1 MMEPTDQADLTAS
14 KSFSKEEV
22 EPRLHNEQTATSL
35 NRNGSNTT
43 QDQMGEMEKALSQHN
58 QLSLNQEEGNKTSNV
73 SLLQADDR
81 TPTAQQVYD
90 MVHSADNIHI
100 SSTDGKKRRLVKRSL
115 KKKASTVVGSASATS
130 TSSKP
135 TDLANSN
142 QSPDSA
148 ALTCLSQSNGE
159 SVDASNNCNAER
171 TSSVDDTVNGQQK
184 KKGNRRRNKKSSP
197 SNSVEE
203 INNVIEKKSS
213 MDCKESEQAC
223 GSENP
228 QPKGNILS
236 KIAFFEE
243 RRKVELPAVDS
254 ASPSDNTIVPQGQ
267 LKSPNAIK
275 SHFSETPKDSQ
286 KQLLIQ
292 SNVPEV
298 SPADTM
304 NKPEQLLPSSMDK
317 VPVTLPQTN
326 KSTCEVSQDTPLQP
340 QLKKP
345 SYADMAMKPA
355 VKPILPPK
363 KVSVEPSKDVKQ
375 KTSKTN
381 TENKASR
388 KGSSKESKLGRTRS
402 DARKKSSNEFKTSSE
417 GVSKKAAYFNAKFD
431 ARTKN
436 MTGGRSSNSKRVSVK
451 DKPFKNV
458 QHEKIGKGSD
468 KKHLPKRSSTK
479 CDGKNIIAETVNI
492 AKAANLSK
500 NNPAK
505 KKSIN
510 NNNSTNTTPVK
521 IEHPAIKQAVKPEA
535 ELQKPNSEVKGDPQ
549 PTPQQSTVEK
559 RGPSYADM
567 AKKPA
572 VIKPAPPATKKV
584 DEPSKDLVKKGSQ
597 KKTTKTSKKVSYKE
611 VRLVKNSSNTTKG
624 SRVFSKN
631 TLDKHLPA
639 NSVGA
644 KAAFFDGKNKTNGQ
658 YKQQKISK
666 KNGRP
671 QNYPKIDAASSTKQ
685 QRKRGKQ
692 ASTSDLPK
700 KVKLSDGKFAI
711 KSKETENFQRSRTN
725 GKVTCVKID
734 SDNQLPSEQELF
746 SSCSTR
752 EVIVKREVFQSTQ
765 QVDQQPKNIVQT
777 NKVTDHQDA
786 STEALNKVTDHQ
798 DASTEARTKVTDHQE
813 ASPEA
818 PNKVTD
824 HQDATTEAPNMV
836 TDHQDATTEAP
847 NKVTGHQEASP
858 EAPNKVTDHQ
868 DATTEAPNKVTDH
881 QDATTETP
889 NKVTDYQDATTEA
902 PNKVTD
908 HQDATTEAPN
918 RVTDH
923 QDASAEAPNK
933 VTDHQDASAEAPNKV
948 TDHKEASTEAPNK
961 VTDHKEAS
969 TEAPNKVTDHQ
980 EASPEEPSKIT
991 DHQDAKTE
999 ATTEAPNKVT
1009 DHQDATT
1016 EAPNKVTDHQD
1027 ATTEA
1032 PNKVTDDQDASTEAP
1047 NKVTDHQ
1054 NATTEAPN
1062 EVTDHKETSTEAP
1075 NKVTDHQDASTEA
1088 PSRVTDHQEAS
1099 PEESSK
1105 VTDHKD
1111 ATTEAPNKVTD
1122 HKEASTEAPNKVT
1135 DHQDATTEAP
1145 NKVTDHQDATTEAT
1159 TEAPNKVTD
1168 HQDATTEASNKATDR
1183 QDATTEATTEA
1194 PNKVADHQDATTEA
1208 PNKVTD
1214 HQDAST
1220 EAPNKVT
1227 DHKEASIEAPN
1238 KVTDHKEA
1246 STEAPNK
1253 VTDRQDATT
1262 EAPNKVTDHQE
1273 PSTEAPNKVTDHQEP
1288 LTDHQ
1293 EPSTEAPN
1301 KVTDHQDATTE
1312 APNKVTDHQEPSTD
1326 HQEPSTEAPNKVTD
1340 HQDATTE
1347 APNKV
1352 TDHQDATIEAPNKA
1366 TDHQEPSTEAP
1377 NKVTDPKEASP
1388 EATSKVTDHQEP
1400 STEAPNKVTDHQD
1413 ATIKAPNKA
1422 TDHQEPSTEAPNKVT
1437 DPQEASPEATSKG
1450 MVHEEVLVEMP
1461 NNDTKQ
1467 GEIVV
1472 KVQVNDADSQK
1483 ILMDGP
1489 NKDITIP
1496 RKTTSMVTITQQK
1509 RHTTFVRRSQ
1519 STPDMLDFFLMNTP
1533 QDKSPTVKEL
1543 LIRLEKDAQKTFK
1556 RRSKEVS
1563 EESKDKMELLV
1574 SSSVAAM
1581 VASEDEIKRTLAD
1594 AVKAKKRLSTDILL
1608 LKEQLS
1614 QEKRKTMKNMKEN
1627 VIMAIRNKLHMKGK
1641 SKSALQMEEKQQKIR
1656 TLEKE
1661 LLDKIAILKYMGVDH
1676 EHVQN
1681 EHKEVAKAD
1690 KCTVR
1695 STVNNNGLP
1704 KAGKM
1709 DSTQGKSKVHT
1720 GLGAPPRDNVIQNKC
1735 KGRRPMKSLSEPW
1748 VQSEPL
1754 VLAEPLPP
1762 LKVDEVNATPVH
1774 LKKRIVCEFS
1784 ESLEESVD
1792 LTSEIMQGH
1801 WVQNSPDKDMNRM
1814 RKMNAEI
1821 SEINCRYIKLRRNF
1835 EAVSNCLEE
1844 TKVKNQR
1851 LKSKYETAYSELQER
1866 DAERAEKKKRSL
1878 GRRFRKIFGCASA
1891 RSDAAHSSDL
1901 DDMYVQ
1907 SSSQPDADDMCT
1919 QSTSQ
1924 Q

>member
-786 STEALNKVTDHQ
+786 STEA
-798 DASTEARTKVTDHQE
+798 RTKVTD
-813 ASPEA
+813 
-818 PNKVTD
+818 
-824 HQDATTEAPNMV
+824 
-836 TDHQDATTEAP
+836 
-847 NKVTGHQEASP
+847 HQEASP

-889 NKVTDYQDATTEA
+889 NKVTDYQDATT
-902 PNKVTD
+902 
-908 HQDATTEAPN
+908 
-918 RVTDH
+918 
-923 QDASAEAPNK
+923 EAPNK

-1062 EVTDHKETSTEAP
+1062 EVTDHK
-1075 NKVTDHQDASTEA
+1075 
-1088 PSRVTDHQEAS
+1088 
-1099 PEESSK
+1099 
-1105 VTDHKD
+1105 D

-1122 HKEASTEAPNKVT
+1122 HKEAS
-1135 DHQDATTEAP
+1135 TEAP

-1262 EAPNKVTDHQE
+1262 EAPNKVTDHQ
-1273 PSTEAPNKVTDHQEP
+1273 
-1288 LTDHQ
+1288 
-1293 EPSTEAPN
+1293 
-1301 KVTDHQDATTE
+1301 
-1312 APNKVTDHQEPSTD
+1312 
-1326 HQEPSTEAPNKVTD
+1326 
-1340 HQDATTE
+1340 
-1347 APNKV
+1347 
-1352 TDHQDATIEAPNKA
+1352 DATIEAPNKA

-1377 NKVTDPKEASP
+1377 NKVTDPK
-1388 EATSKVTDHQEP
+1388 
-1400 STEAPNKVTDHQD
+1400 
-1413 ATIKAPNKA
+1413 
-1422 TDHQEPSTEAPNKVT
+1422 
-1437 DPQEASPEATSKG
+1437 EASPEATSKG

-1801 WVQNSPDKDMNRM
+1801 WVQNSPDKVNPGD
-1814 RKMNAEI
+1814 
-1821 SEINCRYIKLRRNF
+1821 SFL
-1835 EAVSNCLEE
+1835 
-1844 TKVKNQR
+1844 
-1851 LKSKYETAYSELQER
+1851 
-1866 DAERAEKKKRSL
+1866 
-1878 GRRFRKIFGCASA
+1878 
-1891 RSDAAHSSDL
+1891 
-1901 DDMYVQ
+1901 
-1907 SSSQPDADDMCT
+1907 
-1919 QSTSQ
+1919 
-1924 Q
+1924 

>member
-786 STEALNKVTDHQ
+786 STEA
-798 DASTEARTKVTDHQE
+798 RTKVTDHQE

-847 NKVTGHQEASP
+847 NKVT
-858 EAPNKVTDHQ
+858 DHQ
-868 DATTEAPNKVTDH
+868 DATTEAPNKVTD
-881 QDATTETP
+881 
-889 NKVTDYQDATTEA
+889 YQDATT
-902 PNKVTD
+902 
-908 HQDATTEAPN
+908 
-918 RVTDH
+918 
-923 QDASAEAPNK
+923 EAPNK

-1047 NKVTDHQ
+1047 NKVTDH
-1054 NATTEAPN
+1054 
-1062 EVTDHKETSTEAP
+1062 
-1075 NKVTDHQDASTEA
+1075 
-1088 PSRVTDHQEAS
+1088 
-1099 PEESSK
+1099 
-1105 VTDHKD
+1105 
-1111 ATTEAPNKVTD
+1111 
-1122 HKEASTEAPNKVT
+1122 KEASTEAPNKVT

-1145 NKVTDHQDATTEAT
+1145 NKVTDH
-1159 TEAPNKVTD
+1159 
-1168 HQDATTEASNKATDR
+1168 

-1227 DHKEASIEAPN
+1227 DH
-1238 KVTDHKEA
+1238 
-1246 STEAPNK
+1246 
-1253 VTDRQDATT
+1253 
-1262 EAPNKVTDHQE
+1262 
-1273 PSTEAPNKVTDHQEP
+1273 
-1288 LTDHQ
+1288 
-1293 EPSTEAPN
+1293 
-1301 KVTDHQDATTE
+1301 
-1312 APNKVTDHQEPSTD
+1312 QEPSTD
-1326 HQEPSTEAPNKVTD
+1326 HQEPSTEAPN
-1340 HQDATTE
+1340 
-1347 APNKV
+1347 
-1352 TDHQDATIEAPNKA
+1352 
-1366 TDHQEPSTEAP
+1366 
-1377 NKVTDPKEASP
+1377 
-1388 EATSKVTDHQEP
+1388 KVTDHQEP